1 MAKGGRENTDRTMP
15 AFFETGLQQAIGM
28 SQDLAASPY
37 AEYRGPD
44 VAAFSPMQDAAFQ
57 NTQDAAAAFGMGT
70 GAGNYMPTPVQDG
83 GAIGYSSAPIYDAA
97 KANLVEY
104 SPATANYISSF
115 GIDPVTGAVGSRVPD
130 RQPVALEMQGG
141 RGGK

>member
-28 SQDLAASPY
+28 SQDLAARPY

-57 NTQDAAAAFGMGT
+57 NTQDAAAAFGLGT

-83 GAIGYSSAPIYDAA
+83 GAMGYSSATIYDAA
-97 KANLVEY
+97 TATLVED
-104 SPATANYISSF
+104 SPATADIL
-115 GIDPVTGAVGSRVPD
+115 VV
-130 RQPVALEMQGG
+130 LE
-141 RGGK
+141 